1 MKLRTALLAVCTGL
15 MVWIASVLPSY
26 SATRHVV
33 LLFGERP
40 ELPTLALFQTNLVQ
54 TLTSNSADRVEIYN
68 EAMDLSRFGSNNYQP
83 LLRDFLQAK
92 YADKKIDLVV
102 AILSPALDFLLNY
115 GSVIFPGTPIVFCGI
130 DKTELGNRS
139 LPPNFRG
146 ILLKRE
152 FAPTVEIALSLHP
165 KTERAVVVAGT
176 SHFDTKLL
184 EQAKIDFSFYENR
197 LDFHYLTTLSLQD
210 LLTELS
216 HLPPRTLVFYTT
228 VFRDGAGETLVPRE
242 VAQRVS
248 AAANAPTYGFLDQYV
263 GQGIVGGNVY
273 SLSAHGVEMAKLA
286 LRVLAGTET
295 GPQVSEVATNK
306 LLFDWRQLQRWGIS
320 ESKLP
325 TGSEIWF
332 RESSAWEQYK
342 PQILAIAAA
351 ILAQAL
357 LIAWLLHER
366 RYRHRAERT
375 ARETFSELTHMNRMA
390 TASELSAAIAHEIR
404 QPITGMVT
412 LANAA
417 LRWLSRENPDIGRAQ
432 AAMNK
437 VVAAGHQASDV
448 ITNVRGLFG
457 KDAQEKTPT
466 DLNTLIQSVLE
477 LVSSDLRK
485 HNIESQLTLR
495 EQLPPVVGNEVQLQ
509 QVILNLVMNAIES
522 MDSAEPRVLSIKSE
536 TTRHNGVRVSI
547 ADTGSGIDLA
557 NLNRLF
563 EPMFTTKARGMG
575 MGLSICKSIIESHQG
590 RIWVTAGASRGSIFQ
605 FELPTGGTTH

>member
-1 MKLRTALLAVCTGL
+1 MRLRTTLLVICTGL
-15 MVWIASVLPSY
+15 MVWIANALPAY
-26 SATRHVV
+26 SATRRVV

-40 ELPTLALFQTNLVQ
+40 ELPALALLQTDLVQ

-68 EAMDLSRFGSNNYQP
+68 EAMDLSRFGSNNYQL
-83 LLRDFLQAK
+83 LLRDFLQTK
-92 YADKKIDLVV
+92 YADKKIDLVI
-102 AILSPALDFLLNY
+102 AILSPSLNFLLNH

-139 LPPNFRG
+139 LPPHVRG

-176 SHFDTKLL
+176 SDFDTKVL
-184 EQAKIDFSFYENR
+184 EQAKIDFGFYEER
-197 LDFHYLTTLSLQD
+197 LQIQYLTTLPLRD

-216 HLPPRTLVFYTT
+216 HLPPWALVFYTT
-228 VFRDGAGETLVPRE
+228 LFRDGAGETFVPLE
-242 VAQRVS
+242 VVERVS
-248 AAANAPTYGFLDQYV
+248 AAANAPTYGFMDQYV
-263 GQGIVGGNVY
+263 GRGIVGGNVT
-273 SLSAHGVEMAKLA
+273 SLSAHGVETAKLA
-286 LRVLAGTET
+286 LRVLAGSKAL
-295 GPQVSEVATNK
+295 GPQVSEVPTNK

-325 TGSEIWF
+325 AGSEIRF
-332 RESSAWEQYK
+332 RKSSAWEQYK
-342 PQILAIAAA
+342 SQIFAITAA

-357 LIAWLLHER
+357 LIAWLLRER
-366 RYRHRAERT
+366 QYRRRAERT
-375 ARETFSELTHMNRMA
+375 ARESFSELTQMNRMA
-390 TASELSAAIAHEIR
+390 TAGELPAAIAHEIR

-412 LANAA
+412 MANAA

-457 KDAQEKTPT
+457 KDTQEKTPT
-466 DLNTLIQSVLE
+466 DLNTLIRSVLE
-477 LVSSDLRK
+477 LLSLDLHK
-485 HNIESQLTLR
+485 HSIENQLTLG

-522 MDSAEPRVLSIKSE
+522 MNSVEPRILCIKSE
-536 TTRHNGVRVSI
+536 TTGHNGVRVSI
-547 ADTGSGIDLA
+547 ADTGSGISLT
-557 NLNRLF
+557 NLNRVF
-563 EPMFTTKARGMG
+563 KPMFYD
-575 MGLSICKSIIESHQG
+575 QG
-590 RIWVTAGASRGSIFQ
+590 PRYGNGSFD
-605 FELPTGGTTH
+605 L